1 MTSDN
6 SAAVKKVIVFID
18 AENISADEYKSNYK
32 KQIQEW
38 VKGWGVDFEVRAYV
52 VENGPSRNWKSE
64 GVTTNKI
71 PGNPAKDKADHQ
83 IVKELL
89 DLAGKK
95 RGALLVTHDKGL
107 MEEVRKNLGDTV
119 KLFGS
124 R

>member
-18 AENISADEYKSNYK
+18 AENISANAYKSKYK
-32 KQIQEW
+32 KKIQKW
-38 VKGWGVDFEVRAYV
+38 AKDCCVDFKVRAYV
-52 VENGPSRNWKSE
+52 VENGPSRNWESK
-64 GVTTNKI
+64 GVTTIKI

-119 KLFGS
+119 ELFGS